1 MNLYFLTIGFAFSE
15 KRVVIFFI
23 LIGVMYLAGNRL
35 FNLIMLILPSLNI
48 SYSFLLFPILV
59 GGFLWQFAL
68 LCHKPLEMDQRTGLM
83 VMLMLV
89 ALIFN
94 LLGNIIYLPQY
105 GVIATAYTYIASATV
120 YILSN
125 IYFSWKKFKMIFK
138 LS

>member
-1 MNLYFLTIGFAFSE
+1 M
-15 KRVVIFFI
+15 VIFIIFI
-23 LIGVMYLAGNRL
+23 AVLYHVATGL
-35 FNLIMLILPSLNI
+35 FDLIMLILPDLNP

-105 GVIATAYTYIASATV
+105 GVIATAYTYIASASV